1 MKGNIYELVKACIGD
16 YDLIT
21 PGDRVL
27 MGLSGGKDSLTCLMV
42 LEGLREELSF
52 DLCACFVA
60 YPMEEITKDIKL
72 FLNKI
77 GIKLYEILPQDVP
90 EKLNCNR
97 CAHIRRKTLLECAY
111 SNGFNKVAIGHNYE
125 DNAETALLNL
135 FTGQGVEK
143 LSPKRVYFD
152 KITLIRPLLYV
163 REKKIISYVL
173 RNNLPVCEN
182 KCENLPNCGR
192 IKIREILKELS
203 LRYPK
208 IYENILKLNNVN
220 KREMVKEDEINNQL

>member
-1 MKGNIYELVKACIGD
+1 
-16 YDLIT
+16 
-21 PGDRVL
+21 
-27 MGLSGGKDSLTCLMV
+27 
-42 LEGLREELSF
+42 
-52 DLCACFVA
+52 
-60 YPMEEITKDIKL
+60 MEEITKDIKL
-72 FLNKI
+72 FLNEK

-125 DNAETALLNL
+125 DNAETSLLNL

-203 LRYPK
+203 LRYPN

-220 KREMVKEDEINNQL
+220 KREMVKEDEIRM